1 MRGKKIKNR
10 ELIER
15 ENTEI
20 LLLPTATGGVICIKV
35 FILLYRLKCKPKVTD
50 SSAVSIH
57 SSTAK
62 FNINIESVVRIG
74 RVIVFLVPHNYNF
87 DITFFLPYVALLV
100 GHHANLPSC
109 PQLRSIPCHPH
120 MVIRFIYIYY
130 L

>member
-1 MRGKKIKNR
+1 MQELEGEKKLKNR

-15 ENTEI
+15 ESTEI
-20 LLLPTATGGVICIKV
+20 LLLLTAKVGVICIKV

-50 SSAVSIH
+50 SSAAVSIH
-57 SSTAK
+57 SSTVK

-87 DITFFLPYVALLV
+87 GTTFFLPYVALLV
-100 GHHANLPSC
+100 GHHANLPYC
-109 PQLRSIPCHPH
+109 PQLRSIPRHPH
-120 MVIRFIYIYY
+120 TW